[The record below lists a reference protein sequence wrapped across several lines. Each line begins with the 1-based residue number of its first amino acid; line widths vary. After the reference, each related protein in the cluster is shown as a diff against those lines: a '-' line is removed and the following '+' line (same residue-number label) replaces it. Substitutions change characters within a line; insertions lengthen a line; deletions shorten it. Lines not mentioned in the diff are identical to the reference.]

1 MTRLCLLG
9 TVLDSVRISCIFTS
23 SSSAVSQTFTY
34 QRDCKSE
41 VLLSETD
48 VLCSVQRSET
58 EFLLS
63 SDGQSKG
70 YGFASFETA
79 DALSAAVSQPVFC
92 LL

>member
-1 MTRLCLLG
+1 MLG
-9 TVLDSVRISCIFTS
+9 TVLDYAKISCICIS
-23 SSSAVSQTFTY
+23 STSAVSQTFTF

-41 VLLSETD
+41 VLLGETA
-48 VLCSVQRSET
+48 VLCSVQCSET